1 MVNNSTVECPFCRTV
16 TNIVNNDITK
26 LLKNFALIEVIEDA
40 RYSLNKKDVVVVN
53 SNSPPICKNHPHNLA
68 EFVCVTSGC
77 KSQCK
82 LMCRTCEEFG
92 NHKGHTRGLLQEE
105 AAKMRTV
112 LNNSETKLENFCD
125 SIQSCI
131 EQYKNAQRSFESS
144 GATYKAKVKSIEE
157 HFKKIKEMV
166 AQREKETLV
175 ELKDAAD
182 CCLDDNKK
190 KMEILSVGHQRFK
203 QKLTDMKEFHNIN
216 QAGLLSKES
225 QIMELVEMA
234 KIATQSN
241 VVNAPQPTKMDDITI
256 NLASFNFGK

>member
-1 MVNNSTVECPFCRTV
+1 
-16 TNIVNNDITK
+16 
-26 LLKNFALIEVIEDA
+26 
-40 RYSLNKKDVVVVN
+40 
-53 SNSPPICKNHPHNLA
+53 
-68 EFVCVTSGC
+68 
-77 KSQCK
+77 
-82 LMCRTCEEFG
+82 
-92 NHKGHTRGLLQEE
+92 
-105 AAKMRTV
+105 
-112 LNNSETKLENFCD
+112 
-125 SIQSCI
+125 
-131 EQYKNAQRSFESS
+131 
-144 GATYKAKVKSIEE
+144 
-157 HFKKIKEMV
+157 MV

-241 VVNAPQPTKMDDITI
+241 VVNAREFIFSCHIFSISVLLVLQHLFSVP
-256 NLASFNFGK
+256 F